1 MMQLSFLPH
10 IHMHIHMHMH
20 SGDQLNR
27 LRCSDLQCEQLCFAY
42 VAYQGDAIGV
52 TLRLGGNVKM
62 QGVTGPQCDF
72 TLINSVRRA
81 LAASHIHVLT

>member
-1 MMQLSFLPH
+1 MMQLSFLP
-10 IHMHIHMHMH
+10 HIHMHMH

-27 LRCSDLQCEQLCFAY
+27 LRCSDLKCEQLCCAY

-62 QGVTGPQCDF
+62 QGVIGPQYYF
-72 TLINSVRRA
+72 TVINSVRA